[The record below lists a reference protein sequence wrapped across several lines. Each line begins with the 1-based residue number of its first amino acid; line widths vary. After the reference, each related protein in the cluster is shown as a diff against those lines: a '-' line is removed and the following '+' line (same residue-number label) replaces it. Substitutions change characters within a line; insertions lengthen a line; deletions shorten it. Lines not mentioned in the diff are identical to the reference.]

1 MVWEYEGPP
10 PRRLRGLYQRLLAAP
25 GDQRTRASQ
34 RAFEGLFTDLP
45 ADALCLSIG
54 GGPRRIRP
62 EFVNLNLAAFPNVDI
77 VADAYELPYA
87 DGAVDLVHCEAVLEH
102 LEYPDRAAAEMY
114 RVLRPSSGKAFIA
127 TPFLQ
132 PYHGYPDHFQ
142 NFTLSGHRRLF
153 ERAGFRI
160 REAGTC
166 VGPIFALRDLFL
178 NLVRTILPG
187 GGVGRWLARLSALL
201 TLPFLY
207 FDRIAGERAGS
218 STQASST
225 YLLLERKEEAASGG
239 ALTAP
244 LGAART
250 RTLPDGGRRQD
261 APALPRLHS
270 RRRLRRR
277 SRGPRTRPSRR
288 SQTRGLAMELS
299 PPSAATRLPTPVAE
313 LPPSASTSRRPLAP
327 G

>member
-1 MVWEYEGPP
+1 MLDLDTQIALKRLVSPGTRVPLTHEGRSLRTVDGRQVYPVVSGVPILLADPSRITALLAAQDGAMVREYEAPP
-10 PRRLRGLYQRLLAAP
+10 PGRLRGLYQRLVAAP
-25 GDQRTRASQ
+25 GDQRTRASH
-34 RAFEGLFTDLP
+34 RAFEGLFSDLP

-62 EFVNLNLAAFPNVDI
+62 ELVNLNLAAFPNVDI

-102 LEYPDRAAAEMY
+102 LEFPDRAATEMF
-114 RVLRPSSGKAFIA
+114 RVLRPGGRAFIA

-166 VGPIFALRDLFL
+166 VGPIFAVRDLFL
-178 NLVRTILPG
+178 NLVRTVLPG
-187 GGVGRWLARLSALL
+187 GGVGRWLARLSALF

-207 FDRIAGERAGS
+207 LDRIAGESAGS
-218 STQASST
+218 SDLASST
-225 YLLLERKEEAASGG
+225 YLLLERNEEGVPALLKRR
-239 ALTAP
+239 ALT
-244 LGAART
+244 
-250 RTLPDGGRRQD
+250 
-261 APALPRLHS
+261 S
-270 RRRLRRR
+270 
-277 SRGPRTRPSRR
+277 
-288 SQTRGLAMELS
+288 
-299 PPSAATRLPTPVAE
+299 
-313 LPPSASTSRRPLAP
+313 
-327 G
+327 